1 MSKQCR
7 RNHVTQMGWTAA
19 AELFIKG
26 MQGAIGAKT
35 VTYDFHRLTEDATLR
50 TRAELEHAVKRFGQ
64 EAG

>member
-1 MSKQCR
+1 
-7 RNHVTQMGWTAA
+7 MGWTAA